1 MSEVQTNSQQGDA
14 GVNSQSQDGAYHHA
28 AQPEMGNGG
37 GSEAVYM
44 QQSSQNAMGP
54 STNGSGTPYNPY
66 QLMPQELAQGNV
78 HMYAIAGPSS
88 AYYDPNGLPTYYT
101 APPHQ
106 VYYQQTYPQQYAQV
120 YGHSPYVAAPLPN
133 EGYRHPH
140 PPQYAQSRPDGY
152 ANRYQHQRGGARQS
166 SGYRN
171 MGSKRS
177 SEPAASRQASTS
189 GVAHNQGGA
198 ANNASASPG
207 IRSEAGLPP
216 ESASPSTGSGVGG
229 METPDRAADR
239 TTSTDVALSARTGT
253 TTSPARS
260 LSSLPVNL
268 KLPAKPPPPTHIP
281 THQSQPQSG
290 LSSPALGAT
299 FHGPQGAAISS
310 AAIHAQQHEWN
321 GGRPRGGGAYQAS
334 PSSQTRPLPFGG
346 GGGLAHPKV
355 SAETSSGAP
364 QHHPTALR
372 AFPQG
377 GIGAGASELVRQT
390 PLSRFPP
397 LPNFP
402 QLPDPGAEDQAGELR
417 KALERAKKRD
427 DAWILR
433 LEAIG
438 FEPEE
443 AWRAFRREHGRNDG
457 EQGPSTSG
465 NLATSPAVESD
476 RIAEHDTPVQTGDNE
491 TVRREPI
498 LGIRLLQRVH
508 DLQEENQ
515 ELEQMLR
522 AQFRSVKTSGFDEPN
537 ATAGH
542 SENLTSE
549 LEDAHRL
556 IEALDKALT
565 AESAR
570 AEAAESALSIACV
583 QNSTSLLSLDDA
595 HASSA
600 PVPSPTVF
608 LPSSGAKSIGGG
620 LQFGQAAASPQT
632 AARGT
637 ANSTPYQTPE
647 LDAASFECELAQ
659 GVDSYPLEKETD
671 SMEQREPIKA
681 QLGGGTEGWTQ
692 AGSGRGKGRSRRGTG
707 KARGK

>member
-1 MSEVQTNSQQGDA
+1 MSEVQTNSEQADA
-14 GVNSQSQDGAYHHA
+14 SLNSQSQDGAYHHA
-28 AQPEMGNGG
+28 AQAEMGNGG

-44 QQSSQNAMGP
+44 QQSSHNAMGP
-54 STNGSGTPYNPY
+54 STNGSGRPYNPY
-66 QLMPQELAQGNV
+66 QPMPQEFAQGNM

-101 APPHQ
+101 AQPHQ
-106 VYYQQTYPQQYAQV
+106 MYYQQTYPQQYGQV
-120 YGHSPYVAAPLPN
+120 YGHSPYVSAPLPN
-133 EGYRHPH
+133 EGYQHPH

-171 MGSKRS
+171 MGPKRS
-177 SEPAASRQASTS
+177 SEPAASWQASTS

-198 ANNASASPG
+198 ANNTSASPG
-207 IRSEAGLPP
+207 ARSEAGLPP

-229 METPDRAADR
+229 TETPDRAADR
-239 TTSTDVALSARTGT
+239 TTSTDVSFSARTGT

-260 LSSLPVNL
+260 LSSLPLNL
-268 KLPAKPPPPTHIP
+268 KLPAKPPPSTHVS
-281 THQSQPQSG
+281 TQQSQPQSG

-299 FHGPQGAAISS
+299 FHGPQGAGISS
-310 AAIHAQQHEWN
+310 AAIH
-321 GGRPRGGGAYQAS
+321 
-334 PSSQTRPLPFGG
+334 G

-355 SAETSSGAP
+355 SAETSSSAP
-364 QHHPTALR
+364 QHHPTTLR
-372 AFPQG
+372 AFTQG
-377 GIGAGASELVRQT
+377 GIGAGAPEIVRQT

-443 AWRAFRREHGRNDG
+443 AWKAFRREHGRNDG
-457 EQGPSTSG
+457 EQGPYVTDTTSG

-476 RIAEHDTPVQTGDNE
+476 RIAEHDTPVQAGDNE
-491 TVRREPI
+491 AVRREPI

-515 ELEQMLR
+515 ELEEMLR
-522 AQFRSVKTSGFDEPN
+522 AQFRDVRTSGTGQPN
-537 ATAGH
+537 ATTGH
-542 SENLTSE
+542 SEDLTSE

-595 HASSA
+595 HASLA
-600 PVPSPTVF
+600 PAPSPTVF
-608 LPSSGAKSIGGG
+608 LPSSGAKSTGDG
-620 LQFGQAAASPQT
+620 LQLGQAAASPQLVT
-632 AARGT
+632 RGT

-647 LDAASFECELAQ
+647 LDVASFEYELAQ
-659 GVDSYPLEKETD
+659 GADNFPLEKETD
-671 SMEQREPIKA
+671 SMEQQEPIKA
-681 QLGGGTEGWTQ
+681 QLGGGAEGWTQ